1 MTKTDLAVLER
12 WADPRALLGAGQGR
26 LVALVEK
33 VSHGQQGAARAAAR
47 RSAARA
53 AADLNRD
60 HPAVAWSDLA
70 AEIATEVRLLQAVR
84 VEFADHAEQRAEA
97 YRWSTR
103 VGWRRACLPW
113 PRSVPPPSPRSSTG
127 PTGSAPVS
135 SSGPSPGWPRGPAE
149 TGDTDRKGQLMSKA
163 GNALLRT
170 TLVRAANNAR
180 RQDPQDPQ
188 LAKIYYIQMVERGA
202 EHLKACCVVAAS
214 LAWCDANTRHADR
227 LEAQAA
233 RGTSPG

>member
-1 MTKTDLAVLER
+1 LTKTDLAVLER

-97 YRWSTR
+97 YRW
-103 VGWRRACLPW
+103 VD
-113 PRSVPPPSPRSSTG
+113 PSR
-127 PTGSAPVS
+127 
-135 SSGPSPGWPRGPAE
+135 
-149 TGDTDRKGQLMSKA
+149 L
-163 GNALLRT
+163 
-170 TLVRAANNAR
+170 
-180 RQDPQDPQ
+180 
-188 LAKIYYIQMVERGA
+188 
-202 EHLKACCVVAAS
+202 AAS
-214 LAWCDANTRHADR
+214 LPALAEVSAPTVTAIIDRANRFRTGKQFRSFTGLAPRASGDRGHRPQGPADEQGR
-227 LEAQAA
+227 
-233 RGTSPG
+233 